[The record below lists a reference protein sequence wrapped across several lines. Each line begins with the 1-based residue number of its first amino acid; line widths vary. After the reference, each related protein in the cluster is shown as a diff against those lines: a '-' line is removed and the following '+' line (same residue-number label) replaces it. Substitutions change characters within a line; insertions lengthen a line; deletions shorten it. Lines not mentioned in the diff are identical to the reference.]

1 MRKTALAAVLMIM
14 LATMLAAQTTD
25 QPAATPVEKPSAPLF
40 TNLEEAI
47 ATALEKDKPVLIDF
61 YADW

>member
-1 MRKTALAAVLMIM
+1 MRKTALLAVLMIM
-14 LATMLAAQTTD
+14 VGTMLAAQTAD
-25 QPAATPVEKPSAPLF
+25 KPAETPVEKPSAPRF
-40 TNLEEAI
+40 TNLDEAK